1 MILWIKIDNE
11 QKKLTGDNM
20 NKLFPFAIYPS
31 GRKLVKSEQSPEDYE
46 KFVQKMIRS
55 MQNKHGSWVMTEEMQ
70 NNIRKALD
78 HSDLRDP
85 NTQQNLLSILANGAL
100 ATHVVGNKR
109 IPASNFEDYFTE
121 QGRFGKKSVL
131 NYHHPV
137 IEGLRDI
144 HYGLERITPPLPFPE
159 SHIDS
164 MKKIKG
170 LNLTPEDEDRLRENL
185 ERVPRPTHPSQSFMD
200 TIIKE
205 GLLAGEMPRDNARL
219 TEFAQTY
226 PGFDAIR
233 DAYRSA
239 RNKVRTIDS
248 NDPTAPKSFYL
259 GTTGRNGEKISGL
272 EFIPSHRT
280 LQGQLAWKMAV
291 HSPRTLL
298 PEHAKGGLVIP
309 LHTDRLGEAMSF
321 IRNAGFDQFDHPG
334 LATVAASIPQ
344 TYGREM
350 RLDYGSHSNPNSWA
364 SHIAPQLVNR
374 PGVVTRIMTIMD
386 PQNAIGI
393 DNRVRN
399 LHAARQQSNMGPPR

>member
-1 MILWIKIDNE
+1 
-11 QKKLTGDNM
+11 M

-46 KFVQKMIRS
+46 KFVQKIIRS
-55 MQNKHGSWVMTEEMQ
+55 MQNKHGSWAMTEEIQ

-85 NTQQNLLSILANGAL
+85 NTQQNLLSILNNGPL
-100 ATHVVGNKR
+100 ETHVVGMNR

-131 NYHHPV
+131 NYHHPA

-159 SHIDS
+159 SHIGS

-170 LNLTPEDEDRLRENL
+170 LNLTPEDEDRLRKNL

-226 PGFDAIR
+226 PGFDAIQ

-239 RNKVRTIDS
+239 RNRVRTIDP
-248 NDPTAPKSFYL
+248 NDPTAPKSFL
-259 GTTGRNGEKISGL
+259 FGNN
-272 EFIPSHRT
+272 RT
-280 LQGQLAWKMAV
+280 KWRKNKRFRV
-291 HSPRTLL
+291 HSFP
-298 PEHAKGGLVIP
+298 
-309 LHTDRLGEAMSF
+309 
-321 IRNAGFDQFDHPG
+321 
-334 LATVAASIPQ
+334 
-344 TYGREM
+344 
-350 RLDYGSHSNPNSWA
+350 
-364 SHIAPQLVNR
+364 
-374 PGVVTRIMTIMD
+374 
-386 PQNAIGI
+386 
-393 DNRVRN
+393 
-399 LHAARQQSNMGPPR
+399 